1 MKEDR
6 LKAIVTMAKKGTKFE
21 KRNAITILRKLCKKH
36 NLVFEELME
45 KDENLQEFIFEYRG
59 KLPKQVAH
67 QIYFKIIGG
76 EYVSTNEYCI
86 FLKTTKEKYIE
97 FEVAFNAYRRTYKK
111 EQKKLAERHKQ
122 EKKVFQDAFIQKH
135 NLFGDPSDEMKE
147 RRKKKAKKI
156 TDQELKDIELACRMA
171 GEMEEEA
178 NIYKQLK

>member
-21 KRNAITILRKLCKKH
+21 KRNAITILKKLCKKH
-36 NLVFEELME
+36 DLVFEELME
-45 KDENLQEFIFEYRG
+45 DENIQEFTFEYKG
-59 KLPKQVAH
+59 KIPEQVAF

-76 EYVSTNEYCI
+76 EYITNNGYYI

-122 EKKVFQDAFIQKH
+122 EKKVFQNAFIQKH